1 MAMPEESFK
10 SELKPVWCE
19 GCGNFAAL
27 DALAKALEATKPR
40 IEDVVLVAG
49 IGCGSR
55 LPGYLKSF
63 RLHTVH
69 GRALPAALGASIA
82 NPNLIVI
89 VVGGDG
95 DGLAIGGNH
104 FIHTLKRNP
113 NILYM
118 MTDNG
123 VYGMT
128 RGQASPTAKPGL
140 RSKSTPYGSI
150 ESPVDPA
157 ALAITVGATY
167 VARGFS
173 GNPRQLRQLVLDGLR
188 HKGFAFVQVLSP
200 CVTFHNT
207 YPDLKQRAKELA
219 VGHDTTNRMAA
230 LEIAWSEI
238 PYTGLFYRIEKETLQ
253 DSLAGLRE
261 ASKNE
266 GPDTLDGLLQG
277 FV

>member
-1 MAMPEESFK
+1 MAESGFR

-27 DALAKALEATKPR
+27 DALAKALETTKPR
-40 IEDVVLVAG
+40 PQDVVLVAG

-69 GRALPAALGASIA
+69 GRALPAALGAKVA
-82 NPNLIVI
+82 NPALTVI
-89 VVGGDG
+89 AVGGDG

-104 FIHTLKRNP
+104 FLHTLKRNP
-113 NILYM
+113 QILYV

-128 RGQASPTAKPGL
+128 RGQASPTAGPGL
-140 RSKSTPYGSI
+140 VSKSTPYGSI
-150 ESPVDPA
+150 ETPVDPA
-157 ALAITVGATY
+157 ALAITVGATF

-173 GNPRQLRQLVLDGLR
+173 GNPRQLRQIVLNAML
-188 HKGFAFVQVLSP
+188 HKGFSFVQVLSP

-207 YPDLKQRAKELA
+207 YPELKQNAKEVPA
-219 VGHDTTNRMAA
+219 EHDRKDKLAA
-230 LEIAWSEI
+230 LKLAWSET
-238 PYTGLFYRIEKETLQ
+238 PYTGVLYDIETPTLHELL
-253 DSLAGLRE
+253 DLIA
-261 ASKNE
+261 AKAKKA
-266 GPDTLDGLLQG
+266 GPDTVEGLLQE
-277 FV
+277 FA

>member
-1 MAMPEESFK
+1 MTDGGYRS
-10 SELKPVWCE
+10 SLKPIWCE

-27 DALAKALEATKPR
+27 DALARALEAVDPKPQN
-40 IEDVVLVAG
+40 VVAVAG

-55 LPGYLKSF
+55 LPGYLKSY

-69 GRALPAALGASIA
+69 GRALPAALGAKVA
-82 NPNLIVI
+82 NPELTVLA
-89 VVGGDG
+89 VGGDG

-104 FIHTLKRNP
+104 FLHTLKRNP
-113 NILYM
+113 HILYV

-128 RGQASPTAKPGL
+128 RGQASPTGEEGL
-140 RSKSTPYGSI
+140 RTRSTPYGSI
-150 ESPVDPA
+150 EPPIDPA
-157 ALAITVGATY
+157 ALAVTVGATF

-207 YPDLKQRAKELA
+207 YAKLKQEVRELPP
-219 VGHDTTNRMAA
+219 GHDATDRIAA
-230 LEIAWSEI
+230 LRAAWSEE
-238 PYTGLFYRIEKETLQ
+238 PYTGVFYRIEKPTLSEALR
-253 DSLAGLRE
+253 SLAAE
-261 ASKNE
+261 AEKA
-266 GPDTLDGLLQG
+266 GPGTIEGLLKE
-277 FV
+277 FA

>member
-1 MAMPEESFK
+1 MAEGSFR

-27 DALAKALEATKPR
+27 DALARALESKKPR
-40 IEDVVLVAG
+40 PQDVVLVAG

-55 LPGYLKSF
+55 LPGYLKAF

-69 GRALPAALGASIA
+69 GRALPAALGAKVASPALTVIA
-82 NPNLIVI
+82 
-89 VVGGDG
+89 VGGDG

-104 FIHTLKRNP
+104 FLHTLKRNP
-113 NILYM
+113 HILYV

-128 RGQASPTAKPGL
+128 RGQASPTADPGL
-140 RSKSTPYGSI
+140 RTKSTPYGSI
-150 ESPVDPA
+150 EPSVDPA
-157 ALAITVGATY
+157 ALAITVGATF

-173 GNPRQLRQLVLDGLR
+173 GNPRQLRQIVLEGLN

-207 YPDLKQRAKELA
+207 YPELREKAKEVPAEHNRGDRIGALKLA
-219 VGHDTTNRMAA
+219 WAEV
-230 LEIAWSEI
+230 
-238 PYTGLFYRIEKETLQ
+238 PYTGVIYKVDAPTLHESLESVAEKAKQ
-253 DSLAGLRE
+253 A
-261 ASKNE
+261 
-266 GPDTLDGLLQG
+266 GPDTIEGLLQG
-277 FV
+277 FT